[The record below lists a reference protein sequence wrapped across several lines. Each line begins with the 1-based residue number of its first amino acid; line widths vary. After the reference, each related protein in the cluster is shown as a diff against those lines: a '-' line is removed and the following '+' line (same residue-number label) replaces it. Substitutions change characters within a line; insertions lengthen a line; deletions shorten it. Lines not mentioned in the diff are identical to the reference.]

1 MDTYYFKELTDGN
14 YREYLDLMYEFTNYK
29 YDVSEDTFKYQFNL
43 LKSNSFNKIIL
54 MYSIS
59 ENKIIGAG
67 TIFRIIKLHNNPIG
81 QIEDVIISQ
90 KYRGFGY
97 GKLLIDELV
106 KIGLSEFKCYKIIL
120 NCIDENTGFYEKCG
134 FKTVGMEMK
143 YLCDNIKQKI
153 VFIAEHNH
161 YKNWVGKNYYD
172 LITFVRDNNTKYDI
186 TIFWTDDNPDSVK
199 NQIKNINPNLIVFF
213 ETTKIMHEQFNFVFS
228 LNIKTA
234 IVLLDMFYPDKTCSN
249 FGIINS
255 NALIHFSNNSNI
267 VNFYNEIF
275 PQKYITCFN
284 SRFINISKFKDYG
297 LEKKYDI
304 LIYGTRNHNYFKFL
318 NNNTNSYTKK
328 CIETHNSYV
337 FKSNTPNNFYIMR
350 ANIENVLL
358 KYSHRYRIKIL
369 PEKCI
374 YDAVVANED
383 LSMLINQS
391 YLTISC
397 STIADIFMHKY
408 IEIAASKS
416 VILGNIPSDY
426 EDLLKGNIVEINENM
441 SEQEIITIIDNAL
454 SNKDKLNEMS
464 NNLYK
469 KIHEEHNY
477 TKAIENFNTVFG
489 NII

>member
-1 MDTYYFKELTDGN
+1 MSSYYFKELSDEN
-14 YREYLDLMYEFTNYK
+14 YKEYLDLMYEFTNYK
-29 YDVSEDTFKYQFNL
+29 YDISDNDFKSQLNL

-106 KIGLSEFKCYKIIL
+106 KVGLSEFKCYKIIL
-120 NCIDENTGFYEKCG
+120 NCINKNTGFYNKCG

-143 YLCDNIKQKI
+143 YLCDTVKQKI
-153 VFIAEHNH
+153 VFIAEHQH

-186 TIFWTDDNPDSVK
+186 TIFWTDDNPDIVK
-199 NQIKNINPNLIVFF
+199 EQIKIINPILIVFF
-213 ETTKIMHEQFNFVFS
+213 ETDRIMHEQFNFVFS

-234 IVLLDMFYPDKTCSN
+234 TVLLDMFYPTRTSNN

-255 NALIHFSNNSNI
+255 SALIHLSNSTNI
-267 VNFYNEIF
+267 VNCYKNIF

-284 SRFINISKFKDYG
+284 SRFININKFKDYN

-304 LIYGTRNHNYFKFL
+304 LIYGTRNYNYGDDINIDFV
-318 NNNTNSYTKK
+318 KK
-328 CIETHNSYV
+328 CIQNHDSYV
-337 FKSNTPNNFYIMR
+337 FKNKESTITNFYIMR
-350 ANIENVLL
+350 ANIENTLL
-358 KYSHRYRIKIL
+358 KYSHKYRLKIL

-391 YLTISC
+391 YLTVSC

-441 SEQEIITIIDNAL
+441 SEEEIITIIDNAL
-454 SNKDKLNEMS
+454 SDKDKLNEMS

-477 TKAIENFNTVFG
+477 TNAVENFNSVFS

>member
-1 MDTYYFKELTDGN
+1 MDMYYFKELTDYN
-14 YREYLDLMYEFTNYK
+14 YREYLDLMYEFTNYN
-29 YDVSEDTFKYQFNL
+29 YDISEDTFKYQFNL

-54 MYSIS
+54 MYSTT

-67 TIFRIIKLHNNPIG
+67 TIFKIIKLHNNPIG

-120 NCIDENTGFYEKCG
+120 NCINENTGFYEKCG
-134 FKTVGMEMK
+134 FKSVGIEMK
-143 YLCDNIKQKI
+143 YLCDNVKQKI
-153 VFIAEHNH
+153 VFIAEHQH

-172 LITFVRDNNTKYDI
+172 LITFVRDNNTQYDI
-186 TIFWTDDNPDSVK
+186 TIFWTDENSQYVEE
-199 NQIKNINPNLIVFF
+199 QIKIINPNLIVFF
-213 ETTKIMHEQFNFVFS
+213 ETDRIMHEQFNFVFS

-234 IVLLDMFYPDKTCSN
+234 TVLLDMFYPTRTSNN
-249 FGIINS
+249 FGVINS
-255 NALIHFSNNSNI
+255 SALIHLSNSTNI
-267 VNFYNEIF
+267 VKCYKNIF
-275 PQKYITCFN
+275 PQKHITCFN
-284 SRFINISKFKDYG
+284 SRFININKFKDYG

-304 LIYGTRNHNYFKFL
+304 LIYGTRNYNYGDDINIDFV
-318 NNNTNSYTKK
+318 KK
-328 CIETHNSYV
+328 CIENHDSYLL
-337 FKSNTPNNFYIMR
+337 KTNTPNNFYIMR
-350 ANIENVLL
+350 ANIENILL
-358 KYSHRYRIKIL
+358 KYSHRYRLKIL

-391 YLTISC
+391 YLTVSC

-408 IEIAASKS
+408 IEISASKS

-426 EDLLKGNIVEINENM
+426 DDLLKGNIVEINENM

-454 SNKDKLNEMS
+454 SDKDKLNEMS

-477 TKAIENFNTVFG
+477 TKAIENFNSVFS